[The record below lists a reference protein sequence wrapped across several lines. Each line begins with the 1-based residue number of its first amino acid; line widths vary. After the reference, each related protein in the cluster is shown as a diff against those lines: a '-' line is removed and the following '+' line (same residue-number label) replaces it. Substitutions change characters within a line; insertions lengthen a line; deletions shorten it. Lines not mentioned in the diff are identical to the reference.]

1 MTTPHPAQ
9 RPSVLLVEDDDGV
22 RRATQLL
29 LHGRGYRVRA
39 HSAAAASLADPLA
52 FEAAYLV
59 ADYRLPD
66 GDGVQLLRDLQA
78 KGWSGRA
85 ILVTAYPSPGLVARA
100 TAGGYAALLEKP
112 LRGHELL
119 SALEVKAEQST
130 PGA

>member
-1 MTTPHPAQ
+1 MTMPHPAE

-66 GDGVQLLRDLQA
+66 GNGVQLLRDLQA
-78 KGWSGRA
+78 KGWTGRA
-85 ILVTAYPSPGLVARA
+85 VLMTGYPSPGLAHEA
-100 TAGGYAALLEKP
+100 AASGYAALLEKP

-119 SALEVKAEQST
+119 SLLETGGQGHAID
-130 PGA
+130 A